1 MRTLLLLLLLLNL
14 VFFAW
19 SQGWMSAAGLGPA
32 TQTEPQR
39 LALQV
44 HPDRVRVTPLAAPAS
59 AASGPGIPQSAARQA
74 RDAAS
79 APAMPASAPS
89 QAPAAAGSSPAAPK
103 QAASVASGKA
113 VCRQI
118 GPFGAME
125 TAALTQAQA
134 ALKAASLTPQAIKS
148 PVPPQ
153 WMVWLGPYP
162 NRAAMQAQLDQLAQ
176 SKVKV
181 YAPVVDRPRYE
192 PGISLGVFPSQ
203 SLAQEQLQMVHRQGV
218 QDASVVPRNAGLE
231 RTVLRLPALAPAQVA
246 TLNAIAGKLDGQTV
260 KACEP

>member
-1 MRTLLLLLLLLNL
+1 MRALLLLLLLLNL
-14 VFFAW
+14 ALFAW
-19 SQGWMSAAGLGPA
+19 TQGWMRAAGLGPA
-32 TQTEPQR
+32 AQTEPQR

-44 HPDRVRVTPLAAPAS
+44 RPDRVRITPLAAPAS
-59 AASGPGIPQSAARQA
+59 AASGPGTAQSAAGQA

-89 QAPAAAGSSPAAPK
+89 QAPAAADSSPAAPT
-103 QAASVASGKA
+103 QVASVAAGKA

-134 ALKAASLTPQAIKS
+134 ALKAAGLTPQAVKT

-153 WMVWLGPYP
+153 WMVWLGPFP
-162 NRAAMQAQLDQLAQ
+162 SRAAMQARLDQLAQ

-181 YAPVVDRPRYE
+181 YAPVVDRPRYQ
-192 PGISLGVFPSQ
+192 PGISLGVFTSEA
-203 SLAQEQLQMVHRQGV
+203 SAQDQLQMVQKQGV
-218 QDASVVPRNAGLE
+218 QGAGVVQRNAGLD
-231 RTVLRLPALAPAQVA
+231 RTVLRLPALTPAQAA
-246 TLNAIAGKLDGQTV
+246 TLSAIAGRLDGQTV